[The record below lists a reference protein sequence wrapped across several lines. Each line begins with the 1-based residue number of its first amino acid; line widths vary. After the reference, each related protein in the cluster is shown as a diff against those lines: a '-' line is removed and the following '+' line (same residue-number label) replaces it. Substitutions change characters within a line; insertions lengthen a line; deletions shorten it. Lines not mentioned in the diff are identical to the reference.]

1 MRGSI
6 EFLQQNINQWEIEI
20 GDKKLSVELY
30 DGLLNDASI
39 TLIDKTDTAYPNKSE
54 NYWMIT
60 FKTFAPEMSTVEASL
75 KRFHLS

>member
-30 DGLLNDASI
+30 DGLLNDVSI
-39 TLIDKTDTAYPNKSE
+39 TLIDKTDTAYPNKNE

-75 KRFHLS
+75 KRFHLG